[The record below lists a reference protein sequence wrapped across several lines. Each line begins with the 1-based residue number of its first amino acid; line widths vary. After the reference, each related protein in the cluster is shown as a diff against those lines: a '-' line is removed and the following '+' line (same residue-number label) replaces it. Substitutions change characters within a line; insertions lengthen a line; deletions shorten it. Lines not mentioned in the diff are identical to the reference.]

1 MVVDDPRTRNALE
14 AVAFGRVTTP
24 EDEAAAAR
32 ALKALRELDDRASTA
47 RARAAGIP
55 AVTAPGVGGARR
67 AAAAGTGAA
76 SGPIMVEVV
85 DDSQAISH
93 DTWGV
98 GPNRVTETLRR
109 LWVVPV
115 VVASIALGA
124 VGGSV
129 ATRSAEKPPV
139 SLAPVAQA
147 TVRPDSGE
155 LSAAAAA
162 AAGAVAA
169 QPQGDSVVDP
179 VVRNASADAAAI
191 ASAEA
196 WLNEAQRSVDA
207 FPAADTLK
215 AFRIDPNSTHLVTTE
230 GTMGLWVARG
240 VDGSLCLVMMT
251 TASESSAVS
260 ACIPPAQFPID
271 GISLNTADGA
281 SAHWLTSGIDWGY
294 GSAAGST
301 G

>member
-1 MVVDDPRTRNALE
+1 V
-14 AVAFGRVTTP
+14 
-24 EDEAAAAR
+24 
-32 ALKALRELDDRASTA
+32 
-47 RARAAGIP
+47 I
-55 AVTAPGVGGARR
+55 
-67 AAAAGTGAA
+67 
-76 SGPIMVEVV
+76 
-85 DDSQAISH
+85 
-93 DTWGV
+93 
-98 GPNRVTETLRR
+98 
-109 LWVVPV
+109 
-115 VVASIALGA
+115 VASIALGA

-139 SLAPVAQA
+139 SLAPAAQ
-147 TVRPDSGE
+147 
-155 LSAAAAA
+155 
-162 AAGAVAA
+162 AA
-169 QPQGDSVVDP
+169 QPQGDSVVVP
-179 VVRNASADAAAI
+179 AVRDASADAAAI

-215 AFRIDPNSTHLVTTE
+215 AFRIDPNSTHSVTTE

-251 TASESSAVS
+251 AASESSAVS

-281 SAHWLTSGIDWGY
+281 SAHWLTSGIDWDF
-294 GSAAGST
+294 GSAVGST